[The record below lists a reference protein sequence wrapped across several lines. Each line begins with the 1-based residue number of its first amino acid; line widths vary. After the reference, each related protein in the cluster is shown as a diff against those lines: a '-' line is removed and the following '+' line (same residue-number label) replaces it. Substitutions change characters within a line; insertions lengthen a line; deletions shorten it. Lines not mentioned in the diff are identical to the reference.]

1 MTADE
6 DKALV
11 LLSGGQDSTTCLY
24 WAIDRFGRSAVSA
37 ISFDYGQRHRIEL
50 ECAEKIAADAG
61 VVHCC
66 LPIDTFS
73 ALGGD
78 ALTDPEVD
86 VSSEIE
92 ANSGLPNT
100 FVPGRNLVFLT
111 YAAAYAYQRGIDH
124 LVTGVAQTD
133 YSGYPDCREQTM
145 ESLQE
150 TLRLGMESAVKIHTP
165 LMHRSKKETVEL
177 ARDLGVLSAM
187 AQTHTC
193 YNGER
198 PPCGECPACL
208 LRAKGF
214 AEAGIEDPLVIA

>member
-1 MTADE
+1 
-6 DKALV
+6 
-11 LLSGGQDSTTCLY
+11 
-24 WAIDRFGRSAVSA
+24 
-37 ISFDYGQRHRIEL
+37 
-50 ECAEKIAADAG
+50 
-61 VVHCC
+61 
-66 LPIDTFS
+66 
-73 ALGGD
+73 
-78 ALTDPEVD
+78 
-86 VSSEIE
+86 
-92 ANSGLPNT
+92 
-100 FVPGRNLVFLT
+100 
-111 YAAAYAYQRGIDH
+111 
-124 LVTGVAQTD
+124 
-133 YSGYPDCREQTM
+133 M